1 MPAGELVR
9 QLEAAFLPWLCRCQI
24 THEDALVMRIS
35 DPANGNVLLQIL
47 GKPRASLSTTADLQ
61 RFVLQLRQEL
71 HEQVRL
77 GEIRPGA

>member
-1 MPAGELVR
+1 
-9 QLEAAFLPWLCRCQI
+9 
-24 THEDALVMRIS
+24 MRIS